1 VKKIYFALAIAMAFS
16 IFSVSSAQN
25 RGEQSN
31 GRQAVSSSSTG
42 QTSSTQTTSGAGEGT
57 YTGTWELGAQVTMMR
72 FGKFDGFN
80 LFSGGGGATSPTG
93 FNDFRRYP
101 FGVGGRIGYN
111 VTEWATVELE
121 ANIFPQHHR
130 MIGGRI
136 TEVLGGMKV
145 GRRGE
150 HWGVFGKFRP
160 GFAHFGYSEI
170 ICNQIGGTTFFSDVS
185 PCLVRKNHFAM
196 DIGGVVEYYPN
207 THSFIRVDGGDTRI
221 KFQTAEGSIFHF
233 APGVTPPLPGTRD
246 KFWTNNLQISVGAG
260 VRY

>member
-1 VKKIYFALAIAMAFS
+1 
-16 IFSVSSAQN
+16 
-25 RGEQSN
+25 
-31 GRQAVSSSSTG
+31 
-42 QTSSTQTTSGAGEGT
+42 
-57 YTGTWELGAQVTMMR
+57 MMR

-80 LFSGGGGATSPTG
+80 LFNSGGGATFPPG
-93 FNDFRRYP
+93 FNNFRRYP
-101 FGVGGRIGYN
+101 FGVGGRVGFN

-121 ANIFPQHHR
+121 ANIFPQHNR
-130 MIGGRI
+130 MVGGRI

-160 GFAHFGYSEI
+160 GFAHFGYSKI
-170 ICNQIGGTTFFSDVS
+170 ICNEIGGTTFFSNVS
-185 PCLVRKNHFAM
+185 PCLVGKNHFAM

-207 THSFIRVDGGDTRI
+207 HHSFIRVDAGDTRI
-221 KFQTAEGSIFHF
+221 KFQIENGSIFAF

-260 VRY
+260 IRY